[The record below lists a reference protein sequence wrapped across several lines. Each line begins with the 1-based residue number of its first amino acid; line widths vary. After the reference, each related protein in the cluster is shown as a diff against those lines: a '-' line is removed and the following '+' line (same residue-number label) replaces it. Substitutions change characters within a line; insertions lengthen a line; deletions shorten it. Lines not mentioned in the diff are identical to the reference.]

1 MTWNTITD
9 WSRKRRIRNN
19 SKDSLSNSINSAV
32 SDNTFVIICICNAT
46 TDKQLRESEDCPDCY
61 NTVIKFYDW
70 GKTKYICENC
80 GLTIAN
86 YSILSGVRDWKIN
99 PVRLIYNSLVGT
111 VLYGNHGVMN

>member
-1 MTWNTITD
+1 V
-9 WSRKRRIRNN
+9 RRATLTVEAMAIGK
-19 SKDSLSNSINSAV
+19 SPTEAAA
-32 SDNTFVIICICNAT
+32 TT